1 MNAVLR
7 PATRFAIGLVLI
19 AATVVAIGVWHE
31 RSLARA
37 LAAEQIRDLRAAHRL
52 IEDRHRRE
60 TRLLAGTIAGN
71 QAVTGYIAQALDSAL
86 PGMEPDYASVVD
98 LIEERRTQLKLSLVA
113 ILGADGSV
121 LAATDPITGTPDFAE
136 VRAFREARDTG
147 RAGGGLLIE
156 GERLMDMQILPLAEY
171 GFSEIYLLAASPIDD
186 AFAADI
192 AAAFGENGGH
202 AAIILREGQTGPRVL
217 ASSLRPEAAQAAAA
231 ALAGRGALSA
241 TFGDG
246 VSMSIGGQDRFVAS
260 SPLFGDAATRVL
272 LLTPEGGVAGTR
284 NAARLPLLAG
294 CALALLIAGL
304 AALWFFRRWLRPW
317 QDLHRVMSHAADHG
331 DLRMRA
337 QVERAGAMA
346 PLADAFNRLCA
357 RALAAMARD

>member
-19 AATVVAIGVWHE
+19 AAAVAAIGVWHE
-31 RSLARA
+31 RSLARS
-37 LAAEQIRDLRAAHRL
+37 LAIEEIRDLRAAHRL

-121 LAATDPITGTPDFAE
+121 LAATDPITGTPDFSK
-136 VRAFREARDTG
+136 VRAFSEARDNG
-147 RAGGGLLIE
+147 RPGGGLLIE

-171 GFSEIYLLAASPIDD
+171 GFSEIYLLAASPLDD

-192 AAAFGENGGH
+192 AAAFGENSGH
-202 AAIILREGQTGPRVL
+202 AALILREGPTGPRVS
-217 ASSLRPEAAQAAAA
+217 ASSLSPQAAQAVTA
-231 ALAGRGALSA
+231 ALAGRGALAA

-246 VSMSIGGQDRFVAS
+246 VPLSIDGQGRFAAS
-260 SPLFGDAATRVL
+260 SPLFGDAGTRVL
-272 LLTPEGGVAGTR
+272 LLAPEGGAAGPR
-284 NAARLPLLAG
+284 GAARLPLLAG
-294 CALALLIAGL
+294 CALALAIAGL
-304 AALWFFRRWLRPW
+304 AALWFLRRWLRPW
-317 QDLHRVMSHAADHG
+317 RDLHRVMSHAADQG

-337 QVERAGAMA
+337 QVDGAGAMA

-357 RALAAMARD
+357 RALAAMSRG